1 MDTSVGGGDNEH
13 TQARVQIGELY
24 ASVIRPLRHRG
35 HKMAQ
40 LDATINQTQDVQDLP
55 SLQMQQVAVE
65 ALTGLSDQA
74 KQQVAEAAG
83 IPAPSSAATD
93 RLWFIVI
100 VVVAA
105 VLALAALSLA
115 LGWGDNKTMLTVFTT
130 TIGALVGLFVPSPV
144 QKKT

>member
-1 MDTSVGGGDNEH
+1 
-13 TQARVQIGELY
+13 
-24 ASVIRPLRHRG
+24 
-35 HKMAQ
+35 MAQ
-40 LDATINQTQDVQDLP
+40 LDATINQTQDVQNLP
-55 SLQMQQVAVE
+55 PLQMQQVAAE
-65 ALTGLSDQA
+65 ALTGLSEQA

-83 IPAPSSAATD
+83 IPAPSTAAAD
-93 RLWFIVI
+93 RLWLIVI
-100 VVVAA
+100 IVVAA